1 MKKFKVHMMYHPK
14 TGKGYKANTMADHN
28 RMDNLGYTHTKPKLN
43 KKKTGGQ
50 VQGCGCPYGMEM
62 GPNTVL

>member
-28 RMDNLGYTHTKPKLN
+28 RRENVGYIHTKLKVN
-43 KKKTGGQ
+43 KKKTGGK
-50 VQGCGCPYGMEM
+50 VQGGG
-62 GPNTVL
+62 